1 MRYTT
6 YRDILLIAL
15 PVLLILLS
23 ALFAWAISW
32 EVGVAWGLITAALV
46 IPLLWLRLK
55 LTSAQLDDYGGRAP
69 LGGSLIFDVTDDRE
83 PPEGPAA
90 GPMFRSPGSPPSA
103 RGSGTQGSSGPDA
116 SGTAEP
122 PPRPACTNCHATV
135 VEPDARFCDN
145 CGWPL
150 TSPPRAVVPPP
161 PPRRCIACQTVV
173 VRPGAEYCYACGEPV
188 PAVPGAPVPA
198 GIATP
203 PR

>member
-32 EVGVAWGLITAALV
+32 EVGVAWGVLTAALM

-55 LTSAQLDDYGGRAP
+55 LTSAQMDDYGGRAP

-83 PPEGPAA
+83 PPEGLAV
-90 GPMFRSPGSPPSA
+90 GPSPGVAGSPPSA
-103 RGSGTQGSSGPDA
+103 SGVGAASSPGPDA
-116 SGTAEP
+116 AGTTESP
-122 PPRPACTNCHATV
+122 SRRVCTNCQATV

-150 TSPPRAVVPPP
+150 TSPPRVVVPPP
-161 PPRRCIACQTVV
+161 PPRRCLACQTVV
-173 VRPGAEYCYACGEPV
+173 VRPGAEYCYACGAQV
-188 PAVPGAPVPA
+188 PAVPG
-198 GIATP
+198 TP
-203 PR
+203 SP